1 MVPPAFARAFGE
13 FRRERTAIVLLL
25 VMLAALGGLAAHLA
39 LQRTDL
45 RKELAIA
52 EAANADAGRS
62 IKQLQ
67 AKIDQLNLEAELAE
81 TALLEART
89 EGERRETRLARS
101 SVSSD
106 ERIAK
111 LLSMSRRPGGNCE
124 APPELLRE
132 LAGL

>member
-13 FRRERTAIVLLL
+13 FRRERTAIVVLL
-25 VMLAALGGLAAHLA
+25 VMLAALGGFTAHLA

-62 IKQLQ
+62 IEQLQ
-67 AKIDQLNLEAELAE
+67 AKIGQLNLKAELAE
-81 TALLEART
+81 AALLEART
-89 EGERRETRLARS
+89 AKERRETTLARS

-106 ERIAK
+106 QRIAK

>member
-1 MVPPAFARAFGE
+1 MVPPALARAVGE

-25 VMLAALGGLAAHLA
+25 AMLAALGGLAVYLA
-39 LQRTDL
+39 LQRADL
-45 RKELAIA
+45 REDLAVA

-67 AKIDQLNLEAELAE
+67 AKIDQLNLETELAE
-81 TALLEART
+81 AALQEALT
-89 EGERRETRLARS
+89 KEDRRATTLARLS
-101 SVSSD
+101 ASSD

-111 LLSMSRRPGGNCE
+111 LLSMARRPGANCE